1 MALLAYIQSVRKI
14 AVLLS
19 ALLGATLLQYCI
31 FLGFATS
38 FLRFPSHVSAFSLRL
53 VFRGSF
59 MVYVRIFVCFVV
71 SSRFF
76 AYLVL
81 VSRGLFSAFFLRFLV
96 VFSCFFCVFFA
107 FFCVF
112 FAFFLRF
119 FAF

>member
-1 MALLAYIQSVRKI
+1 MALLAYMQSVRKM

-19 ALLGATLLQYCI
+19 ALLDTTLLQYCI

-38 FLRFPSHVSAFSLRL
+38 FLRFTSHVSTFSLRL

-59 MVYVRIFVCFVV
+59 MVYVHIFVCFVV

-81 VSRGLFSAFFLRFLV
+81 VSRGLFSAFFLRVYIPVLFD
-96 VFSCFFCVFFA
+96 F
-107 FFCVF
+107 
-112 FAFFLRF
+112 
-119 FAF
+119 

>member
-1 MALLAYIQSVRKI
+1 MALLAYMQSVRKM

-19 ALLGATLLQYCI
+19 ALLDTTLLQYCI

-38 FLRFPSHVSAFSLRL
+38 FLRFTSHVSSFSLRL

-59 MVYVRIFVCFVV
+59 MVCVDIFVRFVV

-81 VSRGLFSAFFLRFLV
+81 VCLV
-96 VFSCFFCVFFA
+96 VS
-107 FFCVF
+107 
-112 FAFFLRF
+112 L
-119 FAF
+119 